1 VKTFYKKLSVLV
13 LPIAFQN
20 FMLALVSA
28 ADAVMLG
35 KVSQNMLSAV
45 SLAAQITFVH
55 SLFLTALTIGMT
67 ILVAQYWGNEDK
79 IAVERITAHVMF
91 ISVCISTVFSVS
103 AIVFPRALMTIFTS
117 DAVLVQFGSSYLRI
131 VGVSYLLSGISQIYL
146 CALKN
151 SGRAFRSMI
160 ISSAAVILN
169 ILFNALLI
177 YGLAGFPAMG
187 IAGAAAATVLCRCIE
202 LFWAFGES
210 LGKDRI
216 RFRFTYVFRNEKY
229 LTSGFR
235 RYTAPVLGNELAWG
249 CGFTMYSVI
258 MGHLGSD
265 AVAANSLANIVKN
278 MIVCFCAGIGNGGGI
293 IIGNELGHNDLALA
307 RKDGDTLL
315 SLSIISGIITGV
327 VLLAVS
333 PLIVRLITLS
343 PQAEV
348 YFKGMSVLCACYLV
362 GKSVNS
368 ALVGGIFCA
377 GGDSKFGLVCDSIT
391 MWLVTV
397 PLGCITAFV
406 LHWPVVAVFAV
417 INMDEVIKLPA
428 VLVHYKKYNWV
439 RNLTQLAPDKYIQP
453 TKEVCV

>member
-1 VKTFYKKLSVLV
+1 MKTFYKKLAVLV

-28 ADAVMLG
+28 TDAVMLG

-45 SLAAQITFVH
+45 SLASQITFVH
-55 SLFLTALTIGMT
+55 SLFLAALTIGMT
-67 ILVAQYWGNEDK
+67 ILVAQYWGNGDRV
-79 IAVERITAHVMF
+79 AVEKITAHVML
-91 ISVCISTVFSVS
+91 ISGSISAAFSVVSTVF
-103 AIVFPRALMTIFTS
+103 PQALMAIFTS
-117 DAVLVQFGSSYLRI
+117 DAALIQFGSSYLRT
-131 VGVSYLLSGISQIYL
+131 VGVSYLLSGISQVYL
-146 CALKN
+146 CAMKN
-151 SGRAFRSMI
+151 SGRAVRSMI
-160 ISSAAVILN
+160 ISSVTVILN

-187 IAGAAAATVLCRCIE
+187 IAGAASATVLCRCIE
-202 LFWAFGES
+202 LLWAFVES
-210 LGKDRI
+210 LGKGRI
-216 RFRFTYVFRNEKY
+216 RLRFTYVLRNEKS

-235 RYTAPVLGNELAWG
+235 RYTAPVLANELAWG

-278 MIVCFCAGIGNGGGI
+278 LIVCFCLGIGNGGGI

-315 SLSIISGIITGV
+315 RLSVTGGIITGMI
-327 VLLAVS
+327 LLAVS
-333 PLIVRLITLS
+333 PLIVRITTLS

-348 YFKGMSVLCACYLV
+348 YFKGMSILCACYLV

-377 GGDSKFGLVCDSIT
+377 GGDSKFGFICDSIT

-397 PLGCITAFV
+397 PLGCVTAFI

-428 VLVHYKKYNWV
+428 VLIHYKKYNWV
-439 RNLTQLAPDKYIQP
+439 RNLTRLEPDKHIQS
-453 TKEVCV
+453 EREHNI